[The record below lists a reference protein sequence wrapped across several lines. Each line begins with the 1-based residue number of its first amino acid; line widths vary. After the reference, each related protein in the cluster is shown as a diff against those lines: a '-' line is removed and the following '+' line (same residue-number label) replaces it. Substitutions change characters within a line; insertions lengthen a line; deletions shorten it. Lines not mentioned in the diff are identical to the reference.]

1 METLIDF
8 YIQNTDYTEEEIVN
22 NIQTDWYI
30 RTEEAVKKGIVDEI
44 ITNIDV
50 FY

>member
-8 YIQNTDYTEEEIVN
+8 YIDNTNYTEEEIEE

-30 RTEEAVKKGIVDEI
+30 RTEEALKKGIVDEL
-44 ITNIDV
+44 ITDINL